1 MHVYVFPRAVKSGL
15 AVAGSDRRWF
25 RPSWR
30 RLEAA
35 VRADLAKTRKGCTV
49 THVSRELVDG
59 RRSVWLN
66 WSYVYETGR

>member
-1 MHVYVFPRAVKSGL
+1 MHVYVFPRTVSSGL
-15 AVAGSDRRWF
+15 AVAGSERRWF

-35 VRADLAKTRKGCTV
+35 ARGDLTKFRKGCTV
-49 THVSRELVDG
+49 THVSRELVNG

-66 WSYVYETGR
+66 WSRVFDTGR